1 MVERIHIASQKKRD
15 SFVSLKKH
23 CITAD
28 LMKYIYLRLSFPIQ
42 QYNAQQA
49 VHQTNLLI

>member
-1 MVERIHIASQKKRD
+1 MLLRKKKRD

-28 LMKYIYLRLSFPIQ
+28 VMKYIYLRPPFPIQ
-42 QYNAQQA
+42 QYNVQQA
-49 VHQTNLLI
+49 VHQTNPLI